1 MIWLTH
7 VFTFFMCE
15 KIEQKHHKN
24 KTKSPEKHN
33 KRHKKRI
40 RASKSHRKSLGVFE
54 GRSQRPRW
62 AKRFWGPRGN
72 EENRTKTRKT
82 KPKTNR
88 NESKTRNEY
97 ETNLESKRPKK
108 QKFQKEYE
116 RWKKSKGKVGK
127 VTKVTKVG
135 NVTKK

>member
-1 MIWLTH
+1 MVDTCFYFFH
-7 VFTFFMCE
+7 V
-15 KIEQKHHKN
+15 
-24 KTKSPEKHN
+24 
-33 KRHKKRI
+33 
-40 RASKSHRKSLGVFE
+40 RK
-54 GRSQRPRW
+54 
-62 AKRFWGPRGN
+62 
-72 EENRTKTRKT
+72 NRTKTPQKAQKAHPGFEKSSEIPWGFVRQISEAKVGEAVPGDPEETRKT
-82 KPKTNR
+82 ENE
-88 NESKTRNEY
+88 NESKHRNEY